1 MDCGL
6 WTLWT
11 CYIQD
16 IEIKHYTQSDTIF
29 GHLPIAQIHTEKV
42 DFPVHVSLTFDG
54 KGGLWEVLKRYPI
67 SLIFKRP

>member
-16 IEIKHYTQSDTIF
+16 VEIKHYTLSGTIF

-42 DFPVHVSLTFDG
+42 DFPVHVSLTFYG
-54 KGGLWEVLKRYPI
+54 KGGRWEVILNVYR
-67 SLIFKRP
+67 LM